1 MADAPHPKISIII
14 PVLNESDILLSA
26 LLSFQWMREQGCEL
40 ILVDG
45 GSNNLPNAQLVPL
58 CDRVLVTKA
67 GRAIQMNFGARVA
80 KSELLWFLHLDSQLP
95 LSAVDRVYSNIE
107 EGGWGRFDIQLS
119 GGHWMFRVV
128 ETMINLRSRVS
139 SIATGDQGIF
149 ISRTLYERVGGF
161 PTIPLMEDVAICRS
175 LKRLSKPIN
184 LQQKLVT
191 SSRRWERNGIV
202 RTILLMWWLRLLFR
216 LGVTPTYLAK
226 RYKPCNSQ
234 TAKS

>member
-1 MADAPHPKISIII
+1 MAGVSRPKISIII
-14 PVLNESDILLSA
+14 PVLNEGDILLPA

-45 GSNNLPNAQLVPL
+45 GSNDLPEAQLAPL
-58 CDRVLVTKA
+58 CDRVLVTKT
-67 GRAIQMNFGARVA
+67 GRAIQMNLGARVA
-80 KSELLWFLHLDSQLP
+80 KSERLWFLHLDSQLP
-95 LSAVDRVYSNIE
+95 STAVDLVYKHTE
-107 EGGWGRFDIQLS
+107 EAEWGRFDIQLCGS
-119 GGHWMFRVV
+119 HRMLRVV
-128 ETMINLRSRVS
+128 ETMINLRSRLS

-161 PTIPLMEDVAICRS
+161 PTIPLMEDIAICRR

-202 RTILLMWWLRLLFR
+202 KTILLMWWLRLLFA
-216 LGVTPTYLAK
+216 LGVAPAYLAK
-226 RYKPCNSQ
+226 CYKPCNSQ
-234 TAKS
+234 TAKF